1 MSFDVPHPRPP
12 APPPPPPRPRAAY
25 APALFVLGA
34 MIGLLSVMGRV
45 AQELESSLVTSI
57 GMLGRGR
64 LVGAAGGS
72 QSALPPMLH
81 GLANEE
87 QRLVL
92 AGFILSAVLIAWA
105 AYLWR
110 SGGQPSTEA
119 ARILT
124 SLAEWVAGL
133 LALCAG
139 AALFVGDPTLRLLV
153 LAGAGTLALL
163 TYTRLVLL
171 LAAFSL
177 PRE

>member
-1 MSFDVPHPRPP
+1 
-12 APPPPPPRPRAAY
+12 
-25 APALFVLGA
+25 
-34 MIGLLSVMGRV
+34 MIGLLAVMGRV
-45 AQELESSLVTSI
+45 AQELESSLVMSF
-57 GMLGRGR
+57 GALGQGR
-64 LVGAAGGS
+64 TVGTRSG
-72 QSALPPMLH
+72 SALPPMIH
-81 GLANEE
+81 GLESAE

-92 AGFILSAVLIAWA
+92 AGFVLSAVVIAWA

-139 AALFVGDPTLRLLV
+139 AALFAGDPTLRVLV
-153 LAGAGTLALL
+153 LTGAGTLALL